1 MHKSGQKDFMVFMS
15 SVIIR
20 LRNMERM
27 GTLHVYQSTQN
38 RIADFM
44 GDRSLSFEEIN
55 PLWLQAF
62 QAYLLGRG
70 LNWNTISTYMR
81 VIRAV
86 YYRAVDEG
94 EAPFQPRLFR
104 GVYTGTRVNVK
115 RALSERTL
123 RSLQAPIS
131 SSPDLDY
138 TRCLFL
144 LLFMLRG
151 IPFVDIA
158 YMRRCDLKE
167 SKLTY
172 RRRKTGTWMNVHIE
186 PEAERLIAR
195 LQSKN
200 PDSFYLFPFVT
211 AEGEEG
217 YRQYGNALRRFNYQL
232 KKLSRMVS
240 GCPSLSS
247 YSARHSWATVANYR
261 NFQPE
266 LISNAMGHSS
276 VKVTETYFMKHSDE
290 KIDEMNRSIL
300 TYLFV

>member
-1 MHKSGQKDFMVFMS
+1 MVFMS

-27 GTLHVYQSTQN
+27 GILHVYQSTQN

-123 RSLQAPIS
+123 RSLQTPYPLRRIWTTPVACFCCF
-131 SSPDLDY
+131 L
-138 TRCLFL
+138 CCGGFL
-144 LLFMLRG
+144 LSTS
-151 IPFVDIA
+151 PTCAV
-158 YMRRCDLKE
+158 
-167 SKLTY
+167 
-172 RRRKTGTWMNVHIE
+172 
-186 PEAERLIAR
+186 
-195 LQSKN
+195 
-200 PDSFYLFPFVT
+200 
-211 AEGEEG
+211 
-217 YRQYGNALRRFNYQL
+217 
-232 KKLSRMVS
+232 
-240 GCPSLSS
+240 
-247 YSARHSWATVANYR
+247 AT
-261 NFQPE
+261 
-266 LISNAMGHSS
+266 
-276 VKVTETYFMKHSDE
+276 
-290 KIDEMNRSIL
+290 
-300 TYLFV
+300 

>member
-94 EAPFQPRLFR
+94 EAPFQP
-104 GVYTGTRVNVK
+104 
-115 RALSERTL
+115 LSERTL
-123 RSLQAPIS
+123 RSLQTPIS

-200 PDSFYLFPFVT
+200 
-211 AEGEEG
+211 
-217 YRQYGNALRRFNYQL
+217 Q
-232 KKLSRMVS
+232 K
-240 GCPSLSS
+240 
-247 YSARHSWATVANYR
+247 
-261 NFQPE
+261 
-266 LISNAMGHSS
+266 
-276 VKVTETYFMKHSDE
+276 
-290 KIDEMNRSIL
+290 EM
-300 TYLFV
+300 

>member
-15 SVIIR
+15 SVIIH

-70 LNWNTISTYMR
+70 LSWNTISTYMR

-123 RSLQAPIS
+123 RSLQTPHI
-131 SSPDLDY
+131 
-138 TRCLFL
+138 LFAGSGL
-144 LLFMLRG
+144 HPLPVSAAFLCCGGF
-151 IPFVDIA
+151 
-158 YMRRCDLKE
+158 
-167 SKLTY
+167 
-172 RRRKTGTWMNVHIE
+172 
-186 PEAERLIAR
+186 
-195 LQSKN
+195 
-200 PDSFYLFPFVT
+200 
-211 AEGEEG
+211 
-217 YRQYGNALRRFNYQL
+217 
-232 KKLSRMVS
+232 LS
-240 GCPSLSS
+240 
-247 YSARHSWATVANYR
+247 
-261 NFQPE
+261 
-266 LISNAMGHSS
+266 LISPTCA
-276 VKVTETYFMKHSDE
+276 VAT
-290 KIDEMNRSIL
+290 
-300 TYLFV
+300 